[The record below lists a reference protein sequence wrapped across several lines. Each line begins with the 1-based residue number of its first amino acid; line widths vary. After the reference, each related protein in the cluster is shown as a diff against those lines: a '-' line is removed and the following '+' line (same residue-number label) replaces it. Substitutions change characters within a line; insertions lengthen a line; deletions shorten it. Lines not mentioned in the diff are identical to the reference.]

1 MSSAAVHADEAL
13 VAADDAALELLRVT
27 LTALATVT
35 GADWFP
41 LAALTAAG
49 AMTHASPHT
58 RTMRLAL
65 EAGVVEVD
73 RRRNAWVVRLK
84 PPRTCACGKR
94 SVWKNGRC
102 SARCEVSWPT
112 EAMR

>member
-13 VAADDAALELLRVT
+13 ATADDAALELLRVT
-27 LTALATVT
+27 LTALGNAT
-35 GADWFP
+35 GAEWFP

-49 AMTHASPHT
+49 ALTHASPHT

-65 EAGVVEVD
+65 EAGLVEVD
-73 RRRNAWVVRLK
+73 RHRNAWVVRLK

-102 SARCEVSWPT
+102 GAACGVPWPT
-112 EAMR
+112 